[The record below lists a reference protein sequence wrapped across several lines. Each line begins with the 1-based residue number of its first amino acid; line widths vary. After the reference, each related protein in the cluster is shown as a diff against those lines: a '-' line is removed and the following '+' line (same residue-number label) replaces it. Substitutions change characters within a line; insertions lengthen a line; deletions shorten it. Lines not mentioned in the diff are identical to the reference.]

1 MTEKHTPGTTV
12 WPKTYLLQVY
22 SRALSEGCIRIELK
36 DKGQF
41 VSFSQAF
48 YRLRRRSDAQHAA
61 FILPEYHLIFCTW
74 EPERGTC
81 LVTYDALPDGVELPK
96 IISVDPSER
105 TPAPKRREVG
115 PAMEPETEK
124 PFNAEEF
131 LASIVEEAGKKVVDD
146 SDDLG

>member
-22 SRALSEGCIRIELK
+22 SRAMSEGCIRIKLSNKE
-36 DKGQF
+36 QF
-41 VSFSQAF
+41 TSFSQAF

-74 EPERGTC
+74 EPERGTA
-81 LVTYDALPDGVELPK
+81 LVTYDALPDGVELPE

-105 TPAPKRREVG
+105 TPAPKRREDG
-115 PAMEPETEK
+115 PTPAAASDEPFDADK
-124 PFNAEEF
+124 F
-131 LASIVEEAGKKVVDD
+131 LEDIVEAAGKKVVDD
-146 SDDLG
+146 SGDL